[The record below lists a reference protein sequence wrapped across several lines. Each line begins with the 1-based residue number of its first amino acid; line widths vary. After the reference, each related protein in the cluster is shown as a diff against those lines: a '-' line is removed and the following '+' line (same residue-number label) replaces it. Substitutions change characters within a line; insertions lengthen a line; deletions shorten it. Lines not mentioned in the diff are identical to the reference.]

1 MAEQYMSQLK
11 ELIAKSIDEQTK
23 AFLRAFVVEFQGK
36 FEQVLDLV
44 EEFRTYLAYTSTPC
58 FVHSPLFPLHF
69 SPIDTTRYTVKGGD
83 GQLDEHQAHIF
94 LEKKGE
100 AATVVE
106 FREKMK
112 QIDLD
117 FNKRVSVIEYHVSE
131 LVQH

>member
-1 MAEQYMSQLK
+1 M
-11 ELIAKSIDEQTK
+11 
-23 AFLRAFVVEFQGK
+23 
-36 FEQVLDLV
+36 
-44 EEFRTYLAYTSTPC
+44 
-58 FVHSPLFPLHF
+58 
-69 SPIDTTRYTVKGGD
+69 KGGD

-117 FNKRVSVIEYHVSE
+117 FNKRVSVAEYPLTSPSPPPPPSIPQVSKYF
-131 LVQH
+131 LIYNGSI